1 MTQAIEA
8 ADGRAPEGRRGGAW
22 RRVRL
27 SPTVYLAI
35 ALLLLVAVFT
45 ALSPSAFP
53 SAYNIRSILI
63 DASALLVISV
73 GQTFVIAT
81 AGIDLSV
88 GAVLVFSG
96 VVSDQVMIA
105 LGGGTGAILGGLAV
119 ALASGLLWGVANGLL
134 VTRAR
139 IPPLIATLGTFGIA
153 FGIAQVTTN
162 GNDMTGVP
170 PALVQSVGLGRL
182 LGVVPWLVVIAAAVT
197 MLAGVVIAQTRFGRH
212 TLGIGANPDASR
224 RIGIKVDR
232 HLTEIY
238 ALSGL
243 LAGLAGFLSLA
254 QYATTTIQGHS
265 TDNLQSITAVVLG
278 GTSLFGGVA
287 SIVGTTIGVFI
298 PAVLQ
303 SGLVIVGVQPFWQQ
317 AAVGAV
323 LLCAVYF
330 DQRQRRPRSGR

>member
-1 MTQAIEA
+1 MTQAIQA
-8 ADGRAPEGRRGGAW
+8 TRRAPRGRPTGAW
-22 RRVRL
+22 RGVRL
-27 SPTVYLAI
+27 SPTAYLGI
-35 ALLLLVAVFT
+35 ALILLIAVFT
-45 ALSPSAFP
+45 ALSPAAFP
-53 SAYNIRSILI
+53 SAYNIRSVLI
-63 DASALLVISV
+63 DASVLLVVSV

-88 GAVLVFSG
+88 GAILVFSG
-96 VVSDQVMIA
+96 VLSDQVMIA

-119 ALASGLLWGVANGLL
+119 ALAAGLFWGVSNGLL

-153 FGIAQVTTN
+153 FGIAQVITN

-170 PALVQSVGLGRL
+170 LALVHSVGLGRL
-182 LGVVPWLVVIAAAVT
+182 FGVVPWLVVIAAVVT
-197 MLAGVVIAQTRFGRH
+197 VLAGLVFEHTRFGRH

-224 RIGIKVDR
+224 RIGIKVNR
-232 HLTEIY
+232 HLTKIY
-238 ALSGL
+238 AISGL

-265 TDNLQSITAVVLG
+265 TDNLQTITAVVLG

-287 SIVGTTIGVFI
+287 SIIGTTIGVFI

-317 AAVGAV
+317 AAIGVV